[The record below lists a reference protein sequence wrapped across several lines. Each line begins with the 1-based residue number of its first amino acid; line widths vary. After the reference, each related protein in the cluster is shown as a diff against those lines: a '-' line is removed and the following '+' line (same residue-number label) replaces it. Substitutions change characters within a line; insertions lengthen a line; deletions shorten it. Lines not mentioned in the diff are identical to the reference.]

1 MSGSVVGALRVT
13 LGIDT
18 AAFEEGL
25 GIAQKRLAAASKSLQ
40 KVGDSMADLG
50 SKLSVAVTAP
60 LLAAGAAA
68 VKGAQAQAQAMAQVN
83 AALESM
89 GPVAGRTAEQLLKA
103 SDALELNSLF
113 DGDEILK
120 KVTANLLTF
129 GNVAGEQFD
138 RAQQAA
144 VDLATRMDTD
154 LQSATILIG
163 KALNDP
169 IKGMTALS
177 KAGIQFSADQKA
189 AIAAMVQTGDIA
201 GAQRIILR
209 ELEKQFKGA
218 AQAAAETDP
227 WRKAQV
233 AIGQAGDEIGNAL
246 LPVIQEVAGFIDR
259 AASAFN
265 KLSPEAKGF
274 AVAAAA
280 VAAVV
285 GPVVVVLG
293 SLVSAIGAIAP
304 VFAPVLTLIT
314 GAFGAGGVFAGAF
327 SSVSA
332 FSSMLSLLAGAFA
345 PVVAAITPFLIPVAA
360 VAALGALIYANWDK
374 IAPVLETIGGIF
386 QTQVMPK
393 VTEAANRIGKAL
405 SELWQGPF
413 GNALRE
419 VGVAIGKLGEVFGE
433 FATEAGKVFGPI
445 MARIFDAFIIQVT
458 SIFTQIGLF
467 IEGVSKLLTG
477 DFAGAW
483 EAAKQMV
490 ATSVQGTMDVLKT
503 LAPEAVKAVSDM
515 VTGVRQWVV
524 DRLSPIWD
532 TVINKIELVKKGFFD
547 LYDAVVGNSYV
558 PDMVD
563 GIGVE
568 FARLQS
574 LMVEPANKAT
584 SKVTEATRQMAS
596 DVSALLDR
604 LFPEF
609 ARARKLQEELAQL
622 DRAGLNDD
630 LRRRARLRLITE
642 GQGDAPVSA
651 GLLNTGP
658 LIDFDKQ
665 LEELQAGLAKTANG
679 AKVQTVQIAESFRDM
694 ADKSIQ
700 ALDRM
705 VSAIKGGDFLD
716 ILGSVINLGLQLG
729 SMGVFGKKVQT
740 SINAPQLPGFAT
752 GGSFTVGGRPG
763 RDANV
768 VAFRATRGEHVQIS
782 TSEAAAINRAG
793 AFPVPGA
800 PMNITVTPSPYFDV
814 AVDGRIVQAAPSV
827 AGAGAALAQSQM
839 EQKARRRFR

>member
-25 GIAQKRLAAASKSLQ
+25 GIAQKRLAAAGKSLQ

-169 IKGMTALS
+169 IKGLTAMG
-177 KAGIQFSADQKA
+177 KAGIQFTADQKA
-189 AIAAMVQTGDIA
+189 LIKSMVETGNVA
-201 GAQRIILR
+201 GAQRIILG
-209 ELEKQFKGA
+209 ELEKQFGGA
-218 AQAAAETDP
+218 GKAAADTSP
-227 WRKAQV
+227 WRKAEV
-233 AIGQAGDEIGNAL
+233 AIGQAGDKIGEAL
-246 LPVIQEVAGFIDR
+246 LPVIEKVAGFVEKV
-259 AASAFN
+259 ANAFN
-265 KLSPEAKGF
+265 NLSPETQTMILAF
-274 AVAAAA
+274 AGIAA
-280 VAAVV
+280 VI
-285 GPVVVVLG
+285 GPVLIVLG
-293 SLVSAIGAIAP
+293 TLASSIGALAP
-304 VFAPVLTLIT
+304 VFAPLVTLL
-314 GAFGAGGVFAGAF
+314 GSGGLAGVFTALG
-327 SSVSA
+327 
-332 FSSMLSLLAGAFA
+332 
-345 PVVAAITPFLIPVAA
+345 AAIAPFLVPIAA
-360 VAALGALIYANWDK
+360 IAAAGALIYANWDK
-374 IAPVLETIGGIF
+374 IAPVLEKLRDKFVEAIG
-386 QTQVMPK
+386 PK
-393 VTEAANRIGKAL
+393 ITSLIETVKTTL
-405 SELWQGPF
+405 TELWKGPL
-413 GNALRE
+413 GEMIRTA
-419 VGVAIGKLGEVFGE
+419 VDWIGKLGAAFLEWLGDRIIGIVSAFVSAIESGFKIIGDVFDI
-433 FATEAGKVFGPI
+433 V
-445 MARIFDAFIIQVT
+445 
-458 SIFTQIGLF
+458 IG
-467 IEGVSKLLTG
+467 LLTG
-477 DFAGAW
+477 DFSRAW
-483 EAAKQMV
+483 EGLKSLVGDVIEGVINIFKSLFPETAKVIGDLVSGFGTWFTDLAARMITWGVHIIDGLVKGIK
-490 ATSVQGTMDVLKT
+490 A
-503 LAPEAVKAVSDM
+503 APEAVWNALKSV
-515 VTGVRQWVV
+515 VLRGIENVRA
-524 DRLSPIWD
+524 LLGIASP
-532 TVINKIELVKKGFFD
+532 
-547 LYDAVVGNSYV
+547 
-558 PDMVD
+558 
-563 GIGVE
+563 
-568 FARLQS
+568 
-574 LMVEPANKAT
+574 
-584 SKVTEATRQMAS
+584 SKVFMEIGGFVSEGMAAGIAGALPKVGGALDGLGKTVTAS
-596 DVSALLDR
+596 AKKMAEEVSSLLDR
-604 LFPEF
+604 LFPEV
-609 ARARKLQEELAQL
+609 ARARKLQEELALL

-716 ILGSVINLGLQLG
+716 ILGSLINLGLQLG

-793 AFPVPGA
+793 AYPVPGA

-839 EQKARRRFR
+839 EQRARRRVR